1 MWRLPWRRRHTDPV
15 TAEWTADSGIIRT
28 VAYTGPV
35 EDYGIVDRGGMVA
48 SGPRHALP
56 AWAAE
61 RTRVLPTVVP
71 GPAIVRPYVNVM
83 LLASVVLALLAGC
96 YPDTNSPS
104 DTGGTGQT
112 VSCSIFRPS
121 APYRIKGPTSDGP
134 NAYTFT
140 SRADGE
146 VSCSKPV
153 AQVSVTVVFHYVTN
167 GTGGA
172 TVGRTTVC
180 PNKRECAAFADYQR
194 QRLACRTVYH
204 YTDYGQ
210 VTAWYAVTP
219 TSGQVTIPS
228 RESPHKLGDSYN
240 PREAG
245 CR

>member
-1 MWRLPWRRRHTDPV
+1 MKWWPWRRRQSCAVEIYPRRL
-15 TAEWTADSGIIRT
+15 ADGNEVPLPGYRT
-28 VAYTGPV
+28 YREILNAPTRTLPNV
-35 EDYGIVDRGGMVA
+35 E
-48 SGPRHALP
+48 
-56 AWAAE
+56 
-61 RTRVLPTVVP
+61 P
-71 GPAIVRPYVNVM
+71 GTPIVRPYVNVM

-228 RESPHKLGDSYN
+228 
-240 PREAG
+240 
-245 CR
+245 